1 MASRNYT
8 ALTRTRLY
16 SLAGNTCSHPD
27 CNERLV
33 STNYNVSDI
42 CHIEALSKG
51 GLRYNPKSNNKER
64 NAYPNLILLCKN
76 HHGII
81 DAEDSDGSPLYSV
94 KQLKAMKQAHEDVFE
109 ASRSSAFVVKSS
121 SLISTVIKNLSSH
134 MGGLKPTRTSHA
146 FKVDDKI
153 VFNEVDRHAGIIQ
166 KYSAYYGVIETIY
179 NEFESTR
186 KVALLE
192 SFNDLYLSCKGGSK
206 AADDVWDEVES
217 LLIEKINR
225 EAHLEYSEEIEW
237 CAKIIMVDAFMRC
250 KILEEPSQ

>member
-42 CHIEALSKG
+42 CHIEALNKG
-51 GLRYNPKSNNKER
+51 GLRYNPKSNDKER
-64 NAYPNLILLCKN
+64 NDYPNLILLCKN

-81 DAEDSDGSPLYSV
+81 DAEDGDGSPLYGV
-94 KQLKAMKQAHEDVFE
+94 AQLKAMKQAHEDAFE

-121 SLISTVIKNLSSH
+121 SLISNVIKNLSDH
-134 MGGLKPTRTSHA
+134 IGQPKPARTSHA

-192 SFNDLYLSCKGGSK
+192 SFNDLYLSCMSRSK
-206 AADDVWDEVES
+206 ASDDVWDAVES

-225 EAHLEYSEEIEW
+225 EAQLEYTEEIEW

-250 KILEEPSQ
+250 KILEEPPQ